1 MGPFR
6 FDRCDDRL
14 SSQSPNH
21 LNGVSTFSS
30 FSLHDFSANMET
42 IRRLFEMTNQMMYD
56 NEFFQVHRSNK
67 IDVERFEFTFE
78 IVFLSFIHDRITLF
92 RVQRCIKKKRK
103 NQTTGSLELQLD
115 LTCQHMTNRSK

>member
-1 MGPFR
+1 
-6 FDRCDDRL
+6 
-14 SSQSPNH
+14 
-21 LNGVSTFSS
+21 
-30 FSLHDFSANMET
+30 MET

-56 NEFFQVHRSNK
+56 FFQGLPNEFFQVHRSNK